1 MIPEIKYYPVNWVD
15 GMKISRLQFAETERF
30 TTDHLRDAIALHLR
44 PDYYGLLPAT
54 NELGSPASFEL
65 LLSVDAQ
72 SGVQARLTQCR
83 AITAGGA
90 RIEITPSAQPL
101 TAASSLPQLLAA
113 FGLTAT
119 EGLRFSVVLTVNPF
133 ERVPTGAP
141 APEEMPPRHPY
152 SRPAYELSFVPT
164 QQLSGTASAAFTL
177 VVGELLY
184 TEGELRPVAQFIPP
198 STALA
203 SHPALLQALHQL
215 DFQLTELETDAFK
228 IIHKVKLRTDKR
240 GPLADLVRELAERTV
255 FALAQQ
261 LTTLRLLAA
270 AQPPSYL
277 LDALL
282 RVAKQIKTS
291 LDSLTEAEREELL
304 KYFEQ
309 WSETPPAA
317 LLGALQ
323 AAVTLTYSHQLVHEH
338 LRQQQQLWQLLG
350 LVFRQLSQ
358 LEYIGKNREGWQ
370 PFIIENPV
378 ARSPAVGYVPTQPQL
393 QTQPESETNPAPAR
407 STRWNPF

>member
-1 MIPEIKYYPVNWVD
+1 MLPDLTHHPVNWVD
-15 GMKISRLQFAETERF
+15 GMKISRRHFTETDQFV
-30 TTDHLRDAIALHLR
+30 TDHLRDATALLLR
-44 PDYYGLLPAT
+44 PDFYGLLPAP
-54 NELGSPASFEL
+54 NELGSPAALEL

-72 SGVQARLTQCR
+72 NEVQARLTQCR
-83 AITAGGA
+83 AVTAGGA
-90 RIEITPSAQPL
+90 RIDITPTSAPL
-101 TAASSLPQLLAA
+101 TMRTSLARLLAA
-113 FGLTAT
+113 TGLTAT

-133 ERVPTGAP
+133 ERTPTGMPVA
-141 APEEMPPRHPY
+141 EESPPRHPDTRPSY
-152 SRPAYELSFVPT
+152 SLSVVSAA
-164 QQLSGTASAAFTL
+164 QLGSQASAAFAL

-184 TEGELRPVAQFIPP
+184 SEGTLRPVVQYIPP
-198 STALA
+198 SLALA

-240 GPLADLVRELAERTV
+240 SPLADLVRQMAEHTV

-261 LTTLRLLAA
+261 LTTLRLLAP

-291 LDSLTEAEREELL
+291 LDMLTEAEREELL

-317 LLGALQ
+317 VLGALQ
-323 AAVTLTYSHQLVHEH
+323 AAVTLVYDHHRVHEH
-338 LRQQQQLWQLLG
+338 LQQQRQLWQVLG
-350 LVFRQLSQ
+350 LIFRQLSQ

-370 PFIIENPV
+370 SFINENPV
-378 ARSPAVGYVPTQPQL
+378 ADRPIITLIPEPSTPGGGLRWSPI
-393 QTQPESETNPAPAR
+393 
-407 STRWNPF
+407 